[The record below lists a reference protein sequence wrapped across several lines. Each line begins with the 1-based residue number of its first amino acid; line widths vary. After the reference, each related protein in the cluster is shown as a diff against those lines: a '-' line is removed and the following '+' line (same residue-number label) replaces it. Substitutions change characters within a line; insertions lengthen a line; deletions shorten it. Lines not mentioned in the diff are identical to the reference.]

1 MKIKGPVLQ
10 NVKSS
15 FLLERDLCVI
25 NDKTVLK
32 IAISSLFNLNKII
45 PQ

>member
-1 MKIKGPVLQ
+1 MKGHVLQ

-15 FLLERDLCVI
+15 FLLERGLCVI

-32 IAISSLFNLNKII
+32 IAISSLFNLNENI